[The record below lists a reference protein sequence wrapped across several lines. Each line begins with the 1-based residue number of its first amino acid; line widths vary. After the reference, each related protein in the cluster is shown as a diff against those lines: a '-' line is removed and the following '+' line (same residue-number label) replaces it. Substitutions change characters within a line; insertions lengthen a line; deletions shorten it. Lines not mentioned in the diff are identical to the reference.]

1 MHLNWPRPFPPPPL
15 PPPLLPT
22 FNYVYFLPREDHSSL
37 SSCSC
42 FFSFLSI
49 DGKSNFTN
57 GKLII
62 SFFDRERLNLQL
74 SNFANEDR
82 ATNGRSFLF
91 SDFSMIFASATRDNG
106 KSIGFSS
113 KIFTRIERS
122 FKIKFRYMIFSKTM
136 VDIWK
141 IKLQY
146 VYYFCKDVKPL

>member
-1 MHLNWPRPFPPPPL
+1 MHLNWPRPFPPPLPL
-15 PPPLLPT
+15 PPLLPT

-37 SSCSC
+37 SSSSC
-42 FFSFLSI
+42 TFFFPFLSI
-49 DGKSNFTN
+49 DGKSNFTS

-74 SNFANEDR
+74 SNFANEDH

-113 KIFTRIERS
+113 KFFHENR
-122 FKIKFRYMIFSKTM
+122 KII
-136 VDIWK
+136 
-141 IKLQY
+141 
-146 VYYFCKDVKPL
+146 